1 MKNHA
6 TSKFIG
12 FTELCL
18 QRKGCF
24 MKERNQ
30 LAFFF
35 FFWSEDYLVWSE
47 LLSQNKWET
56 AKEAKWKPKRQCLLW
71 TESGGVSHC
80 V

>member
-30 LAFFF
+30 LAFF
-35 FFWSEDYLVWSE
+35 LIRR
-47 LLSQNKWET
+47 LSSLK
-56 AKEAKWKPKRQCLLW
+56 
-71 TESGGVSHC
+71 
-80 V
+80 

>member
-35 FFWSEDYLVWSE
+35 FFFD
-47 LLSQNKWET
+47 QKII
-56 AKEAKWKPKRQCLLW
+56 
-71 TESGGVSHC
+71 
-80 V
+80 